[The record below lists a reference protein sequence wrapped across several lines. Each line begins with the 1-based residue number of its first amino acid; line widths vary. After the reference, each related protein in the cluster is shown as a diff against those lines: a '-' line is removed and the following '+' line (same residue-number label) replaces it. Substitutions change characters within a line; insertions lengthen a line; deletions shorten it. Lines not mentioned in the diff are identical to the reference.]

1 MTSYSIRAT
10 RLARMLLLLESA
22 QPISRD
28 IDQKTLTEMIGITRS
43 RVSYLE
49 IWLDERAVDRNNLPI
64 EPTNA
69 ELRLV
74 PIGFCDASIFASAI
88 RIPAKQQGLML
99 EETDNAFT
107 IRDGDDATILDAASV
122 DGARDANPS
131 TLPQPSLLIG
141 SCIRIQR
148 RSRFRTNKH
157 PSNQD
162 AGYCLDVHRLSPLS
176 RRKSSISGPSQIPRC
191 RRGHT
196 RPDRSPYRNKNKN

>member
-1 MTSYSIRAT
+1 
-10 RLARMLLLLESA
+10 
-22 QPISRD
+22 
-28 IDQKTLTEMIGITRS
+28 MIGITRS

-131 TLPQPSLLIG
+131 TFVAYPQLHSNSAAIALPYQQTSQQPG
-141 SCIRIQR
+141 RW
-148 RSRFRTNKH
+148 
-157 PSNQD
+157 
-162 AGYCLDVHRLSPLS
+162 VLS
-176 RRKSSISGPSQIPRC
+176 
-191 RRGHT
+191 
-196 RPDRSPYRNKNKN
+196 

>member
-69 ELRLV
+69 ELRSV

-88 RIPAKQQGLML
+88 RIPAKQQGL
-99 EETDNAFT
+99 
-107 IRDGDDATILDAASV
+107 
-122 DGARDANPS
+122 
-131 TLPQPSLLIG
+131 TLQ
-141 SCIRIQR
+141 
-148 RSRFRTNKH
+148 
-157 PSNQD
+157 
-162 AGYCLDVHRLSPLS
+162 LSFFEMSALGCGLMCPA
-176 RRKSSISGPSQIPRC
+176 PE
-191 RRGHT
+191 
-196 RPDRSPYRNKNKN
+196 

>member
-88 RIPAKQQGLML
+88 RIPAKQQGVML
-99 EETDNAFT
+99 EETDNAFH
-107 IRDGDDATILDAASV
+107 
-122 DGARDANPS
+122 
-131 TLPQPSLLIG
+131 
-141 SCIRIQR
+141 
-148 RSRFRTNKH
+148 H
-157 PSNQD
+157 P
-162 AGYCLDVHRLSPLS
+162 GWR
-176 RRKSSISGPSQIPRC
+176 
-191 RRGHT
+191 
-196 RPDRSPYRNKNKN
+196 